1 MPVRAMILNARTIV
15 TVNDIM
21 SKLSSFRFLLLTSVF
36 VISHSIQ
43 VLAAPSI
50 LAESAILINA
60 RTGGVIFEKNADVR
74 RAPASL
80 TKMMTCILCLESKGL
95 NAEFKV
101 TQAAAATE
109 DSYLEM
115 KGGERLLSGE
125 LMREMMMESDNGAA
139 VVVAQNVSGSIL
151 KFADRMNEKAKELGC
166 RRTHFS
172 NPHGLT
178 AKWHYS
184 TARDMAKIAAYCMK
198 NPDFRN
204 LVNHQKSVI
213 HWKSPSGRTYKSETT
228 NELLGKY
235 NGANGIKTGWTNA
248 AKGCVAASA
257 KRGNVELIAIVMKSK
272 DHDTRFADAKKL
284 LDYGFSVG
292 GEGTIVEDKPVTPVS
307 KRMPDVK
314 KPGTALKSQ
323 APAGNKPASAST
335 PEMKKPDSPSS
346 TPATQQPISNQPAV
360 TSTPAGKPNAETT
373 SGTSVTNTG
382 TANTGTT
389 SATPVVSNKPVPSNS
404 GVRMPVLRKPG
415 A

>member
-1 MPVRAMILNARTIV
+1 
-15 TVNDIM
+15 
-21 SKLSSFRFLLLTSVF
+21 
-36 VISHSIQ
+36 
-43 VLAAPSI
+43 
-50 LAESAILINA
+50 
-60 RTGGVIFEKNADVR
+60 
-74 RAPASL
+74 
-80 TKMMTCILCLESKGL
+80 
-95 NAEFKV
+95 
-101 TQAAAATE
+101 
-109 DSYLEM
+109 
-115 KGGERLLSGE
+115 
-125 LMREMMMESDNGAA
+125 MESDNGAA

-257 KRGNVELIAIVMKSK
+257 KRGKVELIAIVMKSK

-292 GEGTIVEDKPVTPVS
+292 GEGTIVEDKPVTQVS

-314 KPGTALKSQ
+314 KPGTA
-323 APAGNKPASAST
+323 
-335 PEMKKPDSPSS
+335 
-346 TPATQQPISNQPAV
+346 V
-360 TSTPAGKPNAETT
+360 TSTPAGKTNAETT
-373 SGTSVTNTG
+373 SETSVTNTG

-389 SATPVVSNKPVPSNS
+389 SATPVVSNKPVPRNS

>member
-1 MPVRAMILNARTIV
+1 MLVNTAMSTLHLLRY
-15 TVNDIM
+15 
-21 SKLSSFRFLLLTSVF
+21 SFFSAVFLL
-36 VISHSIQ
+36 IHSAQ
-43 VLAAPSI
+43 VWAAPSV

-166 RRTHFS
+166 KKTHFS

-184 TARDMAKIAAYCMK
+184 TARDMAKIAVYCMK
-198 NPDFRN
+198 NKDFRN
-204 LVNHQKSVI
+204 LVNHRKSVI
-213 HWKSPSGRTYKSETT
+213 HWHSPSRRTYKSETT

-235 NGANGIKTGWTNA
+235 DGANGIKTGWTNA

-257 KRGNVELIAIVMKSK
+257 KRGDVELIAIVMKSK
-272 DHDTRFADAKKL
+272 DHATRFADAKKL

-292 GEGTIVEDKPVTPVS
+292 GKGKVPAEQPVKADT
-307 KRMPDVK
+307 KRVPNVK
-314 KPGTALKSQ
+314 KPGTSF
-323 APAGNKPASAST
+323 
-335 PEMKKPDSPSS
+335 SS
-346 TPATQQPISNQPAV
+346 T
-360 TSTPAGKPNAETT
+360 
-373 SGTSVTNTG
+373 
-382 TANTGTT
+382 
-389 SATPVVSNKPVPSNS
+389 VSNKPVSVSVTESKQVVTKQPVATQPAVVSSSMTKQSEHVSVSNHS
-404 GVRMPVLRKPG
+404 TSTPAVSAKAPAASSTPTANNTGIRMPVVRRPG

>member
-1 MPVRAMILNARTIV
+1 MPVRAMSLNVRTIV

-21 SKLSSFRFLLLTSVF
+21 SKLSSFRFVLLTSAF

-109 DSYLEM
+109 DSYLKM

-184 TARDMAKIAAYCMK
+184 TARDMAKIAAYCM
-198 NPDFRN
+198 NNSDFRN

-213 HWKSPSGRTYKSETT
+213 HWKSPS
-228 NELLGKY
+228 KY

-257 KRGNVELIAIVMKSK
+257 KRGKVELIAVVMKSK

-292 GEGTIVEDKPVTPVS
+292 GEGTIVEDKPVTSDS
-307 KRMPDVK
+307 KRMPNVK
-314 KPGTALKSQ
+314 KPGA
-323 APAGNKPASAST
+323 
-335 PEMKKPDSPSS
+335 
-346 TPATQQPISNQPAV
+346 AT
-360 TSTPAGKPNAETT
+360 
-373 SGTSVTNTG
+373 
-382 TANTGTT
+382 TGTT
-389 SATPVVSNKPVPSNS
+389 SATSVVSNKPVPGNS